1 MKLYSFFVYDF
12 RNLSSMG
19 VETANPILHL
29 IFGVGIVR
37 GCTVLCLIDMN
48 GHRWETDKRSCF
60 LCSEQHLHAV
70 GDDPHLQ
77 FYPALLA

>member
-1 MKLYSFFVYDF
+1 MKLHSFFVYDF
-12 RNLSSMG
+12 RNLSSMD

-29 IFGVGIVR
+29 IFGAGLFVA
-37 GCTVLCLIDMN
+37 VLCLIDMN

-60 LCSEQHLHAV
+60 RCSEPHVHAV
-70 GDDPHLQ
+70 NDDVHLQ